1 VWQVTTKKQ
10 PTIGVFFLNFFAV
23 IQKIWGWLG
32 LRANFAG
39 AASSPVF
46 LTKYA

>member
-1 VWQVTTKKQ
+1 VWQVTAKKQ
-10 PTIGVFFLNFFAV
+10 PTIGVFFLKFFCRNS
-23 IQKIWGWLG
+23 KNLGLG

>member
-1 VWQVTTKKQ
+1 VASYGEKATNHWR
-10 PTIGVFFLNFFAV
+10 FFLKYFCRNS
-23 IQKIWGWLG
+23 KNLWLG